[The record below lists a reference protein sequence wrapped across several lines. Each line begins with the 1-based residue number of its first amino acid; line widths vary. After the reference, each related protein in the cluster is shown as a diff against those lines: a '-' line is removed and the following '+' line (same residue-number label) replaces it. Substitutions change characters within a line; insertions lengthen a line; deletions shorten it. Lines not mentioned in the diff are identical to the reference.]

1 MEVGDGRSPA
11 RVVNDRVYVAVG
23 RDVREGRSTLS
34 WAMNNFDGHF
44 RIIHVHQPHQLNPS
58 PRLFYGGGS
67 RNPQELARQEM
78 ERILDEYIHMCS
90 QAGVPAQK
98 RHVEMQDIGKGIVE
112 LIEQHA
118 ITKLVMGAAA
128 DRRYFEGMTQLT
140 SAKAKFVNQHAH
152 PSCHI
157 WFVCNG
163 HIIYSREGDL
173 STFDMDITSSVLPG
187 RSVVESGLQNTRSP
201 SLDSV
206 HSRSNSSEV
215 EDDLALVQYERG
227 EGSNHVTESNS
238 VRAYEGYSQNQSY
251 TGMEGSYSEDLYEQL
266 DQAMKEVACAKQE
279 ALEELI
285 RRQKAEKTANEA
297 TRKLEALENKYNE
310 ELRLKKGIEE
320 LPAQEKEALEVPKK
334 YNEELLANQTSEPS
348 GAHGQD
354 FISEFSGY
362 KLEAAL
368 QIEEGEYGTTYR
380 GSLHHTQVRRVTKLR
395 HPNLV
400 TLIGVSP
407 DTPALIYEYPPN
419 GSLEDQLGARDT
431 SNHLSW
437 QTRICICAD
446 TCAALMFLHSCH
458 GMVHGDLKPG
468 NILLDSNFTAKIA
481 NFGLHS
487 APSHFPS
494 TGELSFASDVYSFGY
509 VLLRL
514 LTGRSALNLDEVM
527 QNALDGENLS
537 GVLDPTAGHWPF
549 EQATELAHLALSCRD
564 IDSDNRP
571 DLASQVWPVLERMRT
586 EASLSSRSGP
596 EEPSQPPEH
605 FLCPISNEIMRDPH
619 VAADGFTYEASEIRR
634 WLSDGHDTS
643 PMTNNPLSTLDL
655 FPNQALRSMI
665 QEWRQRHNL

>member
-1 MEVGDGRSPA
+1 MEFDDGRSPA
-11 RVVNDRVYVAVG
+11 RVVNDRIYVAVG
-23 RDVREGRSTLS
+23 RDVQESKSTLS
-34 WAMNNFDGHF
+34 WALENFGADF

-58 PRLFYGGGS
+58 PRPFHGS
-67 RNPQELARQEM
+67 RSRDPQELASQQM
-78 ERILDEYIHMCS
+78 DSILDEYIHMCS
-90 QAGVPAQK
+90 QAEVHAEK
-98 RHVEMQDIGKGIVE
+98 RFIEMQDIGEGIVE
-112 LIEQHA
+112 LVEQHA

-128 DRRYFEGMTQLT
+128 DRRYFEGMTLT
-140 SAKAKFVNQHAH
+140 STKAKFVNQHAQR
-152 PSCHI
+152 SCSI
-157 WFVCNG
+157 WFVCHG
-163 HIIYSREGDL
+163 HRIYLREGD
-173 STFDMDITSSVLPG
+173 SNTSDVGITPSVSQGSSVA
-187 RSVVESGLQNTRSP
+187 ESGLQNVRSP
-201 SLDSV
+201 LGSV

-215 EDDLALVQYERG
+215 EDDLPSVRYERG
-227 EGSNHVTESNS
+227 EGSNYTSESNS
-238 VRAYEGYSQNQSY
+238 ARAYEGSSQNQRY
-251 TGMEGSYSEDLYEQL
+251 TGML
-266 DQAMKEVACAKQE
+266 K
-279 ALEELI
+279 
-285 RRQKAEKTANEA
+285 
-297 TRKLEALENKYNE
+297 ALENIHNE
-310 ELRLKKGIEE
+310 ELRVRKYLEESLALQKEAFEALKNRHEE
-320 LPAQEKEALEVPKK
+320 LEMLYGDALKANSEI
-334 YNEELLANQTSEPS
+334 LANQTSEPS

-362 KLEAAL
+362 ELEAAL
-368 QIEEGEYGTTYR
+368 QIEEGEYGTTFR
-380 GSLHHTQVRRVTKLR
+380 GSLHHTQVVIKMMQPRNYRQAVRRVTKLR

-487 APSHFPS
+487 APSHPPS

-537 GVLDPTAGHWPF
+537 GLLDPTAGHWPF

-571 DLASQVWPVLERMRT
+571 DLASRVWPVLERMRT

-596 EEPSQPPEH
+596 EEPSEPPEH
-605 FLCPISNEIMRDPH
+605 FLCPISYEIMRDPH

-634 WLSDGHDTS
+634 WLNDGHDTS